1 MPGSRERFITEAEL
15 DRILQ
20 NYLKRIKAI
29 GGGASAFTD
38 LTDVPNSYV
47 GEGGKVVVVKATVD
61 GLEFA
66 AAGAGDM
73 MKAIYDTNDDG
84 VVDASDYATEAGDA
98 DTVDGDHAADFA
110 PVSHQH
116 GGGDIISQVGDS
128 DKVDGEHASA
138 FADALHKAQHESGG
152 GADAIKLD
160 DLAAPDDN
168 TDLDV
173 SPTLHGLAPKRD
185 GDTESFLSGAGTWL
199 KPGMRTLISE
209 LFDGLNTAN
218 ILGQGSYTNFAAWD
232 ASLIGDTTAKV
243 VVNAGADKMGQLDG
257 DTVTEGTS
265 RCWILTGAAWPWG
278 LAFGTRF
285 HCKMRTSDKTVGTK
299 GFQIGTLS
307 NADCAQ
313 VYFNSVSG
321 GSLAFWTGTAIIS
334 LVNPINNNQW
344 YEVDLFIVGGAAN
357 PYALVFIDGVQMGAP
372 KACRTMSELWTQVSF
387 YCNTTG
393 TAARINLDFD
403 DLQIATNWYWDL
415 RD

>member
-29 GGGASAFTD
+29 VSGASVFTD
-38 LTDVPNSYV
+38 LTDVPNSYA

-185 GDTESFLSGAGTWL
+185 GDAKSFLSGLGTWL
-199 KPGMRTLISE
+199 KPGIYTLLNE
-209 LFDGLNTAN
+209 PFDGLNTAN
-218 ILGQGSYTNFAAWD
+218 INAQGSYTNFGAW
-232 ASLIGDTTAKV
+232 AVTLIGDTTAKV

-257 DTVTEGTS
+257 DTVIEGTS
-265 RCWILTGAAWPWG
+265 RCYIITGATWPWG
-278 LAFGTRF
+278 LCWGTRV
-285 HCKMRTSDKTVGTK
+285 HCKIRTSDKTVGTK
-299 GFQIGTLS
+299 GVQIGGAA
-307 NADCAQ
+307 NADCYQ
-313 VYFNSVSG
+313 VYFNTVSG
-321 GSLAFWTGTAIIS
+321 GSLAFWNGSSIIS
-334 LVNPINNNQW
+334 LVNPVVNNQW
-344 YEVDLFIVGGAAN
+344 YEVDIFICGYSS
-357 PYALVFIDGVQMGAP
+357 PFALVFIDGVQMGAP
-372 KACRTMSELWTQVSF
+372 KACRANSENWNQVSF

-393 TAARINLDFD
+393 TVARINLDFD
-403 DLQIATNWYWDL
+403 DLQIATNWFWSLQD
-415 RD
+415 